1 METERGKNIE
11 IILRGVQGR
20 GCRRINAY
28 TRVLHPSYRFS
39 EIQNM
44 VRMTRLVP
52 FERVEE
58 RLVRVIS
65 LPVLSLQTDLTF
77 NYRE

>member
-1 METERGKNIE
+1 ML
-11 IILRGVQGR
+11 ILGW
-20 GCRRINAY
+20 
-28 TRVLHPSYRFS
+28 VLRPSYRFS

-52 FERVEE
+52 FERMEE

-65 LPVLSLQTDLTF
+65 LLVLSPQTDLTF